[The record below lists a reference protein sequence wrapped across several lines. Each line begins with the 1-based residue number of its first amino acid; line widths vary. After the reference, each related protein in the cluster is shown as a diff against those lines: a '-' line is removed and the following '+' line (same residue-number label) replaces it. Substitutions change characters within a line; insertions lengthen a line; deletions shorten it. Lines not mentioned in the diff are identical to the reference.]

1 MSRVFGCTHSYEVWE
16 KIHEYFSLQ
25 TKSCAGQLRTA
36 MQCIKLDSKLIEEY
50 LLKIKNY
57 ADELGVGV
65 PIRHVEPVDAILDPI
80 MLPLFLSLK
89 VRSAFLP
96 LLRLKL
102 SCMVMETWL
111 TRYVQETQLN
121 YTVSKLHSSLLLSWC
136 QSKRRLSRIL
146 S

>member
-1 MSRVFGCTHSYEVWE
+1 MRCGRRFMSTLVSR
-16 KIHEYFSLQ
+16 LNL
-25 TKSCAGQLRTA
+25 AGQLRTA

-57 ADELGVGV
+57 ADELVGVGV
-65 PIRHVEPVDAILDPI
+65 PIRHEEPVDAILDLI

-121 YTVSKLHSSLLLSWC
+121 HTVSKLHSSLLLSWC
-136 QSKRRLSRIL
+136 
-146 S
+146 